1 MSGLSVASF
10 FPFRRLNIFYQ
21 EVNAEATEA
30 HIKTRADLRFKPV
43 CQACGNPASGVHSW
57 TSRKIRDL
65 NMATA
70 TVWVSCVYRKVFC
83 PHCQGIHVEDLGLYH
98 PYLRVT
104 TRLARYIYQL
114 CQVMTVTEVARH
126 LGLNWKTVKAID
138 KQYLE
143 RDFGQ
148 PDYEGLSVLAVD
160 EISVRKNHQYLTVVL
175 DYETGRVVHV
185 GKGRKAKTLIR
196 FFNKLKPRQ
205 RKAIDAVV
213 MDMWDPF
220 IKAVKKKLPNARI
233 VFDLFHVVA
242 AFGRVIDKIRNN
254 EYRKASKKDKAVFK
268 GSKYLLLR
276 NRKNVRRRSHR
287 QQLQQLLRIN
297 EMITTVM
304 LLKDKLKHIWNYR
317 LRGWAVKA
325 LDNWC
330 QLARATNDKLLIK
343 FADMLDRHRYGIINH
358 CDFPYHT
365 GKIEGVN
372 NKIKVIKR
380 KAYGFHDLRYF
391 TLKIYQAFSN

>member
-10 FPFRRLNIFYQ
+10 FPFRRLNIFYR

-30 HIKTRADLRFKPV
+30 HIKARADLRFNPM

-65 NMATA
+65 NIATA
-70 TVWVSCVYRKVFC
+70 TVWISCLYRKVFC
-83 PHCQGIHVEDLGLYH
+83 PHCHGIHVEHLGLFH

-104 TRLARYIYQL
+104 TRLARYVYQL

-148 PDYEGLSVLAVD
+148 PDYEGLRVLAVD
-160 EISVRKNHQYLTVVL
+160 EISLRKNHQYLTVVL

-185 GKGRKAKTLIR
+185 GKERKAKTLIR
-196 FFNKLKPRQ
+196 FFNKLKSRQ
-205 RKAIDAVV
+205 RKDIDAVV

-220 IKAVKKKLPNARI
+220 ITAVKKKLPNARI

-242 AFGRVIDKIRNN
+242 AFSRVIDKIRNN
-254 EYRKASKKDKAVFK
+254 EYRKASKQDKAVFK
-268 GSKYLLLR
+268 GAKYLLLK
-276 NRKNVRRRSHR
+276 NRKKKSFPSHSAR
-287 QQLQQLLRIN
+287 KTCGSSPPPLPPP
-297 EMITTVM
+297 TTTTAAT
-304 LLKDKLKHIWNYR
+304 R
-317 LRGWAVKA
+317 RGWSR
-325 LDNWC
+325 L
-330 QLARATNDKLLIK
+330 
-343 FADMLDRHRYGIINH
+343 
-358 CDFPYHT
+358 
-365 GKIEGVN
+365 
-372 NKIKVIKR
+372 
-380 KAYGFHDLRYF
+380 
-391 TLKIYQAFSN
+391 